1 MTHSIQSYNRAIIT
15 KCVPQDV
22 KCVPVRKGGC
32 GYYDQ
37 ISLGV
42 DGFKWIKRI
51 IFALEPLRI
60 WYEAFPKLTVNGAF
74 LSQRISQDHSE
85 RKML

>member
-42 DGFKWIKRI
+42 DGLNELSR
-51 IFALEPLRI
+51 L
-60 WYEAFPKLTVNGAF
+60 F
-74 LSQRISQDHSE
+74 L
-85 RKML
+85 L

>member
-15 KCVPQDV
+15 KGVPQDV

-42 DGFKWIKRI
+42 DG
-51 IFALEPLRI
+51 LNELSG
-60 WYEAFPKLTVNGAF
+60 LF
-74 LSQRISQDHSE
+74 L
-85 RKML
+85 L